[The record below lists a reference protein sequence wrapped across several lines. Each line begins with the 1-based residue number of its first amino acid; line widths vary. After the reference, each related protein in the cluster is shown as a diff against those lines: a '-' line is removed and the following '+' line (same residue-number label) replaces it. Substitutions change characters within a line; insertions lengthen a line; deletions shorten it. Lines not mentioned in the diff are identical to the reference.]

1 MAEKS
6 PYNNSPYVGEDERA
20 NSQESRIEKETLVIK
35 SDVEAQSRHARAQST
50 TAIAPEY
57 QIPTSTKYFYLAL
70 YFGLNLTLTLYN
82 KAVLGK
88 VRSRRPPRPAIKA
101 AAMCCTC
108 TNLRPSQFAFP
119 WLLTT
124 LHTTSASLGCYIL
137 LLRGHFK
144 MSKLTTR
151 ENMVLI
157 SFSFLFTVNIAI
169 SNVSL

>member
-6 PYNNSPYVGEDERA
+6 PYHDSSYGSEDERT
-20 NSQESRIEKETLVIK
+20 NSQDSKMEKENLIVK
-35 SDVEAQSRHARAQST
+35 SDIEAQSRLARAQST
-50 TAIAPEY
+50 PNVAPEY
-57 QIPTSTKYFYLAL
+57 QIPTSTKYLYLAL

-88 VRSRRPPRPAIKA
+88 VRSLWLFKA
-101 AAMCCTC
+101 VHGAPTTLPTC
-108 TNLRPSQFAFP
+108 TDVRVSQFAFP

-151 ENMVLI
+151 ENLVLI